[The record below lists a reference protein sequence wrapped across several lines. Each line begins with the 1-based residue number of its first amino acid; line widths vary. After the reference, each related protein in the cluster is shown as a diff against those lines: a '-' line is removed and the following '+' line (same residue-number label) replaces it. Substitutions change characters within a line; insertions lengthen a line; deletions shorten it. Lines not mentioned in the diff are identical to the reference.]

1 MNLSAIDVNLVIA
14 LDALLQER
22 SVTLA
27 ARRVGLSQPAMSH
40 ALTRLRELFSDP
52 LLIRVGRQ
60 MALTSRAEA
69 MTPQVAAIMLDLASL
84 FGGTTPAFDPA
95 TSDRAF
101 RIATTE
107 YVQLL
112 LLPQLNA
119 ALAQGGPRLAVH
131 LLPLDAR
138 AVDALRNGEIDL
150 AIGVLPPDGL
160 PSDLRR
166 AALFEDRFAGLA
178 RASHPTAR
186 GRVDLPTYAALPHVV
201 ASRPRAHGA
210 HEGAHGAHEG
220 VADDLIAA
228 RGVARREVMVVPN
241 VLLLPHVV
249 TASDLVATVATRL
262 GRAFSSV
269 LPLRTFD
276 LPFEL
281 PPIEIAMAWNSRT
294 EHDPARAWLRRL
306 VTDAVP
312 HMREPPRRKRV

>member
-1 MNLSAIDVNLVIA
+1 MNLSAIDVNLVVA

-52 LLIRVGRQ
+52 LLVRVGRQ

-69 MTPQVAAIMLDLASL
+69 MTPQVAAIMHDLAGL
-84 FGGTTPAFDPA
+84 FGGTAPAFDPA

-107 YVQLL
+107 YVEIL

-119 ALAQGGPRLAVH
+119 ALAQGGPRLALH
-131 LLPLDAR
+131 LLPLDGR
-138 AVDALRNGEIDL
+138 AVEALRSGEIDL
-150 AIGVLPPDGL
+150 AIGVFPPDSL

-166 AALFEDRFAGLA
+166 APLFDDRFAGLA

-186 GRVDLPTYAALPHVV
+186 GLVDAATYAALGHVV
-201 ASRPRAHGA
+201 ASRNAAHGP
-210 HEGAHGAHEG
+210 HEG

-228 RGVARREVMVVPN
+228 RGVSRREVMVVPN
-241 VLLLPHVV
+241 VFLLPHVV
-249 TASDLVATVATRL
+249 TASDLVATVAARL

-281 PPIEIAMAWNSRT
+281 PPIEIAMAWNGRT
-294 EHDPARAWLRRL
+294 EHDPARAWLRGV
-306 VTDAVP
+306 VTEAVP
-312 HMREPPRRKRV
+312 RTREAVRRKRV

>member
-69 MTPQVAAIMLDLASL
+69 MTPQVAAIVHDLAGL
-84 FGGTTPAFDPA
+84 FGETTPAFDPK
-95 TSDRAF
+95 TTDRTF
-101 RIATTE
+101 RIAATE
-107 YVQLL
+107 YVELV
-112 LLPQLNA
+112 LLPRLNA
-119 ALAQGGPRLAVH
+119 ALAEGGPSLALQ
-131 LLPLDAR
+131 LLPLDVR
-138 AVDALRNGEIDL
+138 AVDALRSGEIDL
-150 AIGVLPPDGL
+150 AIGVFPQESL

-166 AALFEDRFAGLA
+166 APLFDDRFAGLA

-186 GRVDLPTYAALPHVV
+186 GHVDLETYAALSHVV
-201 ASRPRAHGA
+201 VPRRGA
-210 HEGAHGAHEG
+210 HDGAT
-220 VADDLIAA
+220 DDLIAA
-228 RGVARREVMVVPN
+228 RGVARREAMAV
-241 VLLLPHVV
+241 PHVFLV
-249 TASDLVATVATRL
+249 PHVIAASDLVATVATRL
-262 GRAFSSV
+262 GRAFSS
-269 LPLRTFD
+269 LMPLRTFD

-294 EHDPARAWLRRL
+294 ESDLARAWLRN
-306 VTDAVP
+306 VVMDTATGT
-312 HMREPPRRKRV
+312 RETVRRKRA

>member
-52 LLIRVGRQ
+52 LLVRVGRQ

-69 MTPQVAAIMLDLASL
+69 MTPEVAAIMHDLARL
-84 FGGTTPAFDPA
+84 FGGARPIFDPA
-95 TSDRAF
+95 TSERTF

-107 YVQLL
+107 YVELL
-112 LLPQLNA
+112 LLPHLNA
-119 ALAQGGPRLAVH
+119 ALAEGGPKLALH

-138 AVDALRNGEIDL
+138 AGDALRNGEIDL
-150 AIGVLPPDGL
+150 AIGVFPEDTL
-160 PSDLRR
+160 PSDVRR
-166 AALFEDRFAGLA
+166 AALFDDRFAGLA
-178 RASHPTAR
+178 RASHPKAR
-186 GRVDLPTYAALPHVV
+186 GRVDLQTYAALGHVV
-201 ASRPRAHGA
+201 VLRRGA
-210 HEGAHGAHEG
+210 HDGA
-220 VADDLIAA
+220 ADDLIAS
-228 RGVARREVMVVPN
+228 RGIARREAMAVPH
-241 VLLLPHVV
+241 VFLLPHVV

-262 GRAFSSV
+262 SRAFSSL

-281 PPIEIAMAWNSRT
+281 PSIEIAMAWNSRT
-294 EHDPARAWLRRL
+294 EDDPARAWLRGL
-306 VTDAVP
+306 VRAAVP
-312 HMREPPRRKRV
+312 PMREAVRRKRV

>member
-52 LLIRVGRQ
+52 LLVRVGRQ

-69 MTPQVAAIMLDLASL
+69 MTPQVAAIMHDLAGL
-84 FGGTTPAFDPA
+84 FGGAAPTFDPA

-101 RIATTE
+101 RIAATE
-107 YVQLL
+107 YVELL

-119 ALAQGGPRLAVH
+119 ALAQGGPRLALH
-131 LLPLDAR
+131 LLPLDGR
-138 AVDALRNGEIDL
+138 AVDALRSGEIDL
-150 AIGVLPPDGL
+150 AIGAFPPDGL

-166 AALFEDRFAGLA
+166 APLFDDRFAGLA

-186 GRVDLPTYAALPHVV
+186 GRVDLATYAALPHAV

-210 HEGAHGAHEG
+210 HDGAAHDGA
-220 VADDLIAA
+220 ADDLIAA
-228 RGVARREVMVVPN
+228 RGVSRREVMVVPH
-241 VLLLPHVV
+241 VFLLPHVI
-249 TASDLVATVATRL
+249 TASDLVATVAARL

-281 PPIEIAMAWNSRT
+281 PPIEIAMVWNGRT
-294 EHDPARAWLRRL
+294 EHDPARAWLRDVVAGAAPR
-306 VTDAVP
+306 T
-312 HMREPPRRKRV
+312 REAARRRRA

>member
-69 MTPQVAAIMLDLASL
+69 MTPQVAAIVHDLAGL
-84 FGGTTPAFDPA
+84 FGETTPAFDPA
-95 TSDRAF
+95 TSDRTF
-101 RIATTE
+101 RIAATE
-107 YVQLL
+107 YVELV
-112 LLPQLNA
+112 LLPRLNA
-119 ALAQGGPRLAVH
+119 ALAQGGPRLALH
-131 LLPLDAR
+131 LLPLDGR
-138 AVDALRNGEIDL
+138 AVDALRSGEIDL
-150 AIGVLPPDGL
+150 AIGVFPQESL

-166 AALFEDRFAGLA
+166 APLFDDRFAGLA
-178 RASHPTAR
+178 RMSHPTAR
-186 GRVDLPTYAALPHVV
+186 GQVDLQTYAALPHVV
-201 ASRPRAHGA
+201 VPRRGA
-210 HEGAHGAHEG
+210 HDG
-220 VADDLIAA
+220 VADDLITA
-228 RGVARREVMVVPN
+228 RGIARHEAMTVPH
-241 VLLLPHVV
+241 VLLVPHAI

-262 GRAFSSV
+262 GRAFSSLV
-269 LPLRTFD
+269 PLRTFD

-294 EHDPARAWLRRL
+294 EGDPARTWLRGV
-306 VTDAVP
+306 VTDTAP
-312 HMREPPRRKRV
+312 SPREAARRKRA

>member
-52 LLIRVGRQ
+52 LLVRVGRQ

-69 MTPQVAAIMLDLASL
+69 MTPQVAAIMHDLASL
-84 FGGTTPAFDPA
+84 FGGTRPTFDPA
-95 TSDRAF
+95 TSERTF

-107 YVQLL
+107 YVELL

-119 ALAQGGPRLAVH
+119 ALAEGGPKLALH

-150 AIGVLPPDGL
+150 AIGVFPEDTL
-160 PSDLRR
+160 PSGLRR
-166 AALFEDRFAGLA
+166 AALFDDRFAGLA

-186 GRVDLPTYAALPHVV
+186 GRVDLQSYAALGHVV
-201 ASRPRAHGA
+201 APRHGA
-210 HEGAHGAHEG
+210 HDG

-228 RGVARREVMVVPN
+228 RGIARREAMAVPH
-241 VLLLPHVV
+241 VFLLPHVV

-262 GRAFSSV
+262 GRAFSSL

-281 PPIEIAMAWNSRT
+281 PPIEIAMAWNGRT
-294 EHDPARAWLRRL
+294 EDDPARAWLRDV
-306 VTDAVP
+306 VTAAVP
-312 HMREPPRRKRV
+312 TMREAARRKRL

>member
-27 ARRVGLSQPAMSH
+27 ARRIGLSQPAMSH

-107 YVQLL
+107 YVELL

-166 AALFEDRFAGLA
+166 AALLEDRFAGLA

-210 HEGAHGAHEG
+210 HEG

-249 TASDLVATVATRL
+249 AASDLVATVATRL

-281 PPIEIAMAWNSRT
+281 PTIEIAMAWNSRT

-312 HMREPPRRKRV
+312 QMREPPRRKRV

>member
-69 MTPQVAAIMLDLASL
+69 MTPQVAAIMLDLAGL

-107 YVQLL
+107 YVELL

-138 AVDALRNGEIDL
+138 AVDALRHGEIDL

-186 GRVDLPTYAALPHVV
+186 GRVDLPTYTALPHVV
-201 ASRPRAHGA
+201 ASRPRAQ
-210 HEGAHGAHEG
+210 GAHEG

-306 VTDAVP
+306 VMDAVP

>member
-40 ALTRLRELFSDP
+40 ALTRLRELFADP

-69 MTPQVAAIMLDLASL
+69 MTPQVAAIMHDLTRL
-84 FGGTTPAFDPA
+84 FGGPAPAFDPA
-95 TSDRAF
+95 RSDRTF

-119 ALAQGGPRLAVH
+119 ALALGGPRLALH

-138 AVDALRNGEIDL
+138 AADALRNGEIDL
-150 AIGVLPPDGL
+150 AIGVLSRDALPP
-160 PSDLRR
+160 DLRR
-166 AALFEDRFAGLA
+166 VTLFDDRFAGLA

-186 GRVDLPTYAALPHVV
+186 GRVDLPTYTALPHVV
-201 ASRPRAHGA
+201 IPR
-210 HEGAHGAHEG
+210 HGAHEG
-220 VADDLIAA
+220 VADELIAS
-228 RGVARREVMVVPN
+228 RGVSRREVMAVPH
-241 VLLLPHVV
+241 VFLVPHVV

-262 GRAFSSV
+262 SRAFSSL

-281 PPIEIAMAWNSRT
+281 PPLEIAMAWNSRT
-294 EHDPARAWLRRL
+294 EDDPAQAWLRGI
-306 VTDAVP
+306 VTDAVSQ
-312 HMREPPRRKRV
+312 MREAIRRKRV

>member
-69 MTPQVAAIMLDLASL
+69 MIPQVAAIVHDLAGL
-84 FGGTTPAFDPA
+84 FGGAAPTFDPA

-101 RIATTE
+101 RIAATE
-107 YVQLL
+107 YVELL

-119 ALAQGGPRLAVH
+119 ALAQGGPRLALH
-131 LLPLDAR
+131 LLPLDGR
-138 AVDALRNGEIDL
+138 AVDALRSGEIDL
-150 AIGVLPPDGL
+150 AIGAFPPDSL

-166 AALFEDRFAGLA
+166 TPLFDDRFAGLA
-178 RASHPTAR
+178 RVSHPTAR
-186 GRVDLPTYAALPHVV
+186 GLVDLATYAALPH
-201 ASRPRAHGA
+201 AITSRPRAHGA
-210 HEGAHGAHEG
+210 HGALDGT
-220 VADDLIAA
+220 ADDLIAA
-228 RGVARREVMVVPN
+228 RGVSRREVMVVPH
-241 VLLLPHVV
+241 VFLLPHVIA
-249 TASDLVATVATRL
+249 ASDLVATVAARL

-269 LPLRTFD
+269 MPLRTFD

-281 PPIEIAMAWNSRT
+281 PPIEIAMAWNGRT
-294 EHDPARAWLRRL
+294 EHDPARAWLR
-306 VTDAVP
+306 DAVAGAAP
-312 HMREPPRRKRV
+312 RTREAARRKHA